1 MDIKNFKMMV
11 NLEEYYKLLDLG
23 LVEVFDN
30 NNRILTNEDVEI
42 SNENVEKITFEITE
56 DISERGYPVLKMQ
69 DNAFLLESDSNIH
82 TSVNLYGKNVL
93 LFVLGLKNN
102 NLINFPE
109 FIKLFELIRK
119 RYMVHKTIYNELEI
133 KPYQ

>member
-11 NLEEYYKLLDLG
+11 SLEEYYKLLDLG

-30 NNRILTNEDVEI
+30 NNRILTNEEVEI

>member
-1 MDIKNFKMMV
+1 MV

>member
-1 MDIKNFKMMV
+1 MV
-11 NLEEYYKLLDLG
+11 SLEEYYKLLDLG

-30 NNRILTNEDVEI
+30 NNRILTNEEVEI